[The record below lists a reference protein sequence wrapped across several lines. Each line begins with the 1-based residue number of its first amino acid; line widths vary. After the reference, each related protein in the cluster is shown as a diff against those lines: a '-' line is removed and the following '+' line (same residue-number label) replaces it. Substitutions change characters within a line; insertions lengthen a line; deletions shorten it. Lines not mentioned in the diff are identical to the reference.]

1 MDKENILNNKVFK
14 NLINVFVGVLIVFF
28 VFSVINLAD
37 KGETGE
43 IRETI
48 SITGYAEVSAKPDV
62 AQITISVLS
71 ENRDLGIATEDNNTK
86 TNAIVSFLKEN
97 GIEDKDIKTSN
108 YNINP
113 RYEYYSDYRN
123 RYLAGYEVSQSL
135 SVKIRN
141 LDLVGEI
148 IAGSSERGSND
159 ISSLSFIIDDDEA
172 LKAQVKKQAIED
184 AKLKALELAKDLGI
198 SLSEIVGFYENN
210 YYSTPQISYAKVAMN
225 ESLDLSSTPSIEA
238 GENTIT
244 ASITITY
251 KIK

>member
-14 NLINVFVGVLIVFF
+14 NLINVFVGVLIIFF
-28 VFSVINLAD
+28 VFSIINLTE
-37 KGETGE
+37 KEKTG
-43 IRETI
+43 ETI

-71 ENRDLGIATEDNNTK
+71 ENRDLGVATEDNNTK

-97 GIEDKDIKTSN
+97 GIEDKDIKTST

-123 RYLAGYEVSQSL
+123 RYLAGYEVTQSL
-135 SVKIRN
+135 VVKIRN
-141 LDLVGEI
+141 LDSVGEI

-159 ISSLSFIIDDDEA
+159 ISSLSFIIDNDEA
-172 LKAQVKKQAIED
+172 LKAQAKKQAIDD
-184 AKLKALELAKDLGI
+184 AKLKASELAKDLGI

-210 YYSTPQISYAKVAMN
+210 YYSTPQISYAKVEMAK
-225 ESLDLSSTPSIEA
+225 SLDSSAPSIEA

>member
-14 NLINVFVGVLIVFF
+14 NLINVFVGVLIIFF
-28 VFSVINLAD
+28 VFSIINLTE
-37 KGETGE
+37 KEKTG
-43 IRETI
+43 ETI

-71 ENRDLGIATEDNNTK
+71 ENRDLGVATEDNNTK

-97 GIEDKDIKTSN
+97 GIEDKDIKTST

-123 RYLAGYEVSQSL
+123 RYLAGYEVTQSL
-135 SVKIRN
+135 VVKIRN
-141 LDLVGEI
+141 LDSVGEI

-172 LKAQVKKQAIED
+172 LKAQVKKQAIDD
-184 AKLKALELAKDLGI
+184 AKLKASELAKDLGI

-210 YYSTPQISYAKVAMN
+210 YYSTPQISYAKVEMAK
-225 ESLDLSSTPSIEA
+225 SLDSSTPSIEA
-238 GENTIT
+238 GENTII

>member
-14 NLINVFVGVLIVFF
+14 NLINVFVGVLIIFF

-37 KGETGE
+37 KEETG
-43 IRETI
+43 ETI

-71 ENRDLGIATEDNNTK
+71 ENRDLGVATEDNNTK

-123 RYLAGYEVSQSL
+123 RYLAGYEVTQSL
-135 SVKIRN
+135 VVKIRN
-141 LDLVGEI
+141 LDSVGEI

-159 ISSLSFIIDDDEA
+159 ISSLSFIIDNDEA
-172 LKAQVKKQAIED
+172 LKAQAKKQAIDD
-184 AKLKALELAKDLGI
+184 AKLKASELAKDLGI

-210 YYSTPQISYAKVAMN
+210 YYSTPQISYAKVEMAK
-225 ESLDLSSTPSIEA
+225 SLDSSTPSIEA
-238 GENTIT
+238 GENTII

>member
-14 NLINVFVGVLIVFF
+14 NLINVFVGVLIIFF

-37 KGETGE
+37 KGETG
-43 IRETI
+43 ETI

-71 ENRDLGIATEDNNTK
+71 ENRDLGVATEDNNTK

-97 GIEDKDIKTSN
+97 GIEDKDIKTST

-123 RYLAGYEVSQSL
+123 RYLAGYEVTQSL
-135 SVKIRN
+135 VVKIRN
-141 LDLVGEI
+141 LDSVGEI

-159 ISSLSFIIDDDEA
+159 ISSLSFIIDNDEA
-172 LKAQVKKQAIED
+172 LKAQAKKQAIDD
-184 AKLKALELAKDLGI
+184 AKLKASELAKDLGI

-210 YYSTPQISYAKVAMN
+210 YYSTPQISYAKVEMAK
-225 ESLDLSSTPSIEA
+225 SLDSSTPSIEA
-238 GENTIT
+238 GENTII

>member
-14 NLINVFVGVLIVFF
+14 NLINVFVGVLIIFF
-28 VFSVINLAD
+28 VFSIINLTE
-37 KGETGE
+37 KEKTG
-43 IRETI
+43 ETI

-71 ENRDLGIATEDNNTK
+71 ENRDLGVATEDNNTK

-97 GIEDKDIKTSN
+97 GIEDKDIKTST

-123 RYLAGYEVSQSL
+123 RYLAGYEVTQSL
-135 SVKIRN
+135 VVKIRN
-141 LDLVGEI
+141 LDSVGEI

-172 LKAQVKKQAIED
+172 LKAQVKKQAIDD
-184 AKLKALELAKDLGI
+184 AKLKASELAKDLGI

-210 YYSTPQISYAKVAMN
+210 YYSAPQISYAKVAMVEN
-225 ESLDLSSTPSIEA
+225 LDSSTPSIEA
-238 GENTIT
+238 GENTII

>member
-14 NLINVFVGVLIVFF
+14 NLINVFVGVLIIFF
-28 VFSVINLAD
+28 VFSIINLTE
-37 KGETGE
+37 KEKTG
-43 IRETI
+43 ETI

-71 ENRDLGIATEDNNTK
+71 ENRDLGVATEDNNTK

-97 GIEDKDIKTSN
+97 GIEDKDIKTST

-123 RYLAGYEVSQSL
+123 RYLAGYEVTQSL
-135 SVKIRN
+135 VVKIRN
-141 LDLVGEI
+141 LDSVGEI

-159 ISSLSFIIDDDEA
+159 ISSLSFIIDNDEA
-172 LKAQVKKQAIED
+172 LKAQAKKQAIDD
-184 AKLKALELAKDLGI
+184 AKLKASELAKDLGI

-210 YYSTPQISYAKVAMN
+210 YYSTPQISYAKVEMAK
-225 ESLDLSSTPSIEA
+225 SLDSSTPSIEA

>member
-14 NLINVFVGVLIVFF
+14 NLINVFVGVLIIFF
-28 VFSVINLAD
+28 VFSIINLTE
-37 KGETGE
+37 KEKTG
-43 IRETI
+43 ETI

-71 ENRDLGIATEDNNTK
+71 ENRDLGVATEDNNTK

-97 GIEDKDIKTSN
+97 GIEDKDIKTST

-123 RYLAGYEVSQSL
+123 RYLAGYEVTQSL
-135 SVKIRN
+135 VVKIRN
-141 LDLVGEI
+141 LDSVGEI

-159 ISSLSFIIDDDEA
+159 ISSLSFIIDNDEA
-172 LKAQVKKQAIED
+172 LKAQAKKQAIDD
-184 AKLKALELAKDLGI
+184 AKLKASELAKDLGI

-210 YYSTPQISYAKVAMN
+210 YYSTPQISYAKVEMAK
-225 ESLDLSSTPSIEA
+225 SLDSSTPSIEA
-238 GENTIT
+238 GENTII